1 MNAGNAILLNLLPI
15 LSMMVRRSAG
25 DSAIVPNIG
34 AKTMPKN
41 KDPPTHIDA
50 QVRCTQKTK
59 TSANAITKEIDV
71 NTIIRIV
78 LEKILMRF

>member
-15 LSMMVRRSAG
+15 LSIRLRRSAG
-25 DSAIVPNIG
+25 DSATVPNMG
-34 AKTMPKN
+34 ANTIPKN
-41 KDPPTHIDA
+41 KDPPTQIDA
-50 QVRCTQKTK
+50 HVRCTQKTK
-59 TSANAITKEIDV
+59 ASANAITKEFDV